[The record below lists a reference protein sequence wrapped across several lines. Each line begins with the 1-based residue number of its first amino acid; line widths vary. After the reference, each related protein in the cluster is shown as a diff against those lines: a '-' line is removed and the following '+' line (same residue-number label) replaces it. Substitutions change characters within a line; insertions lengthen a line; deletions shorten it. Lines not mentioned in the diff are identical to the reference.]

1 VTAAKSG
8 ENTAH
13 VAQRATTQAIA
24 ALTAQLKDAGVAVFG
39 EPSYDEK
46 VVRRLEHLRHDGQ
59 PLTADTHAACPGHAA
74 YVKKSWGE
82 QKAEVVYVCVHPRL
96 RGHTDLTR
104 PTPDAERPTTDEQKA
119 ERRRVRANND
129 AWRSAEKVRRDRL
142 RDFLTCRTLPKG
154 AAAFLATVLIHDCHA
169 LGELDRLGQPPAS
182 RRAASGHHTWV
193 LSRVSW
199 SHRWAHVG
207 HCRCTTCAVLLRRY
221 CQCRAQFR
229 FCRHSAQV
237 APWSQLGHASQA
249 RRAISAKGS
258 SGIGTT
264 AALLQDS

>member
-1 VTAAKSG
+1 
-8 ENTAH
+8 
-13 VAQRATTQAIA
+13 
-24 ALTAQLKDAGVAVFG
+24 
-39 EPSYDEK
+39 
-46 VVRRLEHLRHDGQ
+46 
-59 PLTADTHAACPGHAA
+59 
-74 YVKKSWGE
+74 VKKSWGE

-129 AWRSAEKVRRDRL
+129 AWRSAEKVRRDWL
-142 RDFLTCRTLPKG
+142 RDFFTRRTLPKG

-169 LGELDRLGQPPAS
+169 LGELDRLGQPPPTPTLRRTWTADQRESAFSARLPLAS

-207 HCRCTTCAVLLRRY
+207 HCRCTTCAVLPRRY

-264 AALLQDS
+264 AAHVQDS